1 MRVCLQVREFKEA
14 FGFFNAQNPRA
25 NELSAHE
32 IFDVMTRFEPHKDLD
47 IKEIEALIRE
57 VDTDDTGTIDFPK
70 FLKIMGRTSAATES
84 LTDQEDV
91 MFAAFQFFCDIGH
104 GEVGNPT
111 FTEHEL
117 AQIMDLMG
125 EQMSGEEMH
134 EMLQFL
140 DPDNKGEVTF
150 DDFMD
155 VMKKI

>member
-1 MRVCLQVREFKEA
+1 MCLQVREFKEA
-14 FGFFNAQNPRA
+14 FGFFNAQNTRE
-25 NELSAHE
+25 NELSAGE
-32 IFDVMTRFEPHKDLD
+32 VLDAMTRFEPHKDLD

-70 FLKIMGRTSAATES
+70 FLKIMGRTSVATES

-91 MFAAFQFFCDIGH
+91 MFAAFQFFCDIRH
-104 GEVGNPT
+104 GEEGNPS

-125 EQMSGEEMH
+125 EQMNGEEMS

-140 DPDNKGEVTF
+140 DPENKVEETF
-150 DDFMD
+150 DDFME
-155 VMKKI
+155 VMRKI